1 VPLIELLGG
10 MGRKKGKQRCEWMLL
25 SGGQGCG
32 TIEAAASPNPVGGNL
47 IIIVQKHGKAV
58 SVGAVPDVITTG

>member
-1 VPLIELLGG
+1 MGG
-10 MGRKKGKQRCEWMLL
+10 KSGKQRCEWMLL

-47 IIIVQKHGKAV
+47 IIIVQKL
-58 SVGAVPDVITTG
+58 

>member
-10 MGRKKGKQRCEWMLL
+10 MGRKRGKQRCELMLL

-32 TIEAAASPNPVGGNL
+32 TIKAAASPNPVGGNL

-58 SVGAVPDVITTG
+58 SVGAVPDAITTG